1 MGPTTSALTSGWTIT
16 KSPRCFSISATLLE
30 IFKMGSMVL
39 TTGPVPEPPNDRRAP
54 SPLSLLC
61 VIIVAATTI
70 ATALAV
76 GPSQILSI
84 PTQAPQSRAPQTPHC
99 EASCDG
105 ACDEML
111 TFILEK
117 RAAASWERYYD
128 EVADALLSIGLG
140 RNNSSRECVVEV
152 GTAFGGLANR
162 LLERLPV
169 HTVLHAVDPF
179 LPYDPGDQMSHLL
192 ERINEAHASSA
203 GGSGSELWARA
214 LRYNLGSKF
223 GTRYCLHHGRSE
235 EEAADF
241 PTAACDVVS
250 AVFIDGDHTEKGVR
264 TDLKAWS
271 RIVKPGGLLIFNDYG
286 YRHFPGVQAVVDAF
300 AQATHQPIKHI
311 GPPEHMNVVLTNI

>member
-1 MGPTTSALTSGWTIT
+1 MGDHEVAPLLLNLPDDGG
-16 KSPRCFSISATLLE
+16 LLE
-30 IFKMGSMVL
+30 ISKMSIMGL
-39 TTGPVPEPPNDRRAP
+39 TAPVSEPPNDRRVP

-70 ATALAV
+70 ATTVAV
-76 GPSQILSI
+76 GPSQTLSI
-84 PTQAPQSRAPQTPHC
+84 PTQAPQSRALQPPHC
-99 EASCDG
+99 EPHPASCDG
-105 ACDEML
+105 ACDEL
-111 TFILEK
+111 LKYILEK

-128 EVADALLSIGLG
+128 EVADALLSLGVG
-140 RNNSSRECVVEV
+140 RNSSSRECVVEV

-162 LLERLPV
+162 LLERLPAC
-169 HTVLHAVDPF
+169 TMLHAVDPF

-250 AVFIDGDHTEKGVR
+250 AVFIDGDHTEQGVR

-271 RIVKPGGLLIFNDYG
+271 RVVKPGGLLIFNDYG
-286 YRHFPGVQAVVDAF
+286 YGHFPGVQAVVDAF
-300 AQATHQPIKHI
+300 AQANHQPIKHI